1 MTNTNENTN
10 DMNAPT
16 KVPCGGFV
24 LGEGLALSKDGKT
37 LNVTGGGSQADWNQN
52 DETAVD
58 YVKNRP
64 GRYEEN
70 SLVPLLPEWTYTN
83 GGTQMN
89 SNALSPAKEDIVFN
103 IKIDDGVAEDYQ
115 SIYGYNSSVPYDYW
129 KIGDPTFSEID
140 FYMIFT
146 INTTDEKE
154 MQFYFKDGRSH
165 KCTVQIYAPTPVNI
179 YNKYLP
185 NSLIQNISDSAME
198 ITQQADGIRKYQS
211 EYNNKGKYA
220 LINGRGCN
228 ALSSGGQTSIL
239 VGTGLV
245 SEYSRLVIGQYNDK
259 DRIDGNVHA
268 YFVIGDGTSDS
279 NRRNIFAVTEK
290 GEIVVP
296 SSTSGSTK
304 YFKITVDDTGAIKA
318 TEVTI

>member
-1 MTNTNENTN
+1 MANTN
-10 DMNAPT
+10 DMNTPYT

-58 YVKNRP
+58 YIKNRP
-64 GRYEEN
+64 GGYEEN

-83 GGTQMN
+83 GGTQTN

-103 IKIDDGVAEDYQ
+103 IKIDDGVAEDYR

-140 FYMIFT
+140 FYMIFRIT
-146 INTTDEKE
+146 LMGDKE
-154 MQFYFKDGRSH
+154 MRFYFKDGRSH
-165 KCTVQIYAPTPVNI
+165 KCAVQIYASTPVSI

-211 EYNNKGKYA
+211 KYNNKGKYA
-220 LINGRGCN
+220 LINGSGCN

-259 DRIDGNVHA
+259 DRIDGNVSA
-268 YFVIGDGTSDS
+268 YFVIGNGTSDS
-279 NRRNIFAVTEK
+279 NRRNIFAVTQK

>member
-1 MTNTNENTN
+1 MANTN
-10 DMNAPT
+10 DMNTPT

-37 LNVTGGGSQADWNQN
+37 LNVTGGGGSQADWNQN

-64 GRYEEN
+64 GGYEEN

-83 GGTQMN
+83 GGTQMS

-115 SIYGYNSSVPYDYW
+115 SIYGYDSSVPYDYW

-146 INTTDEKE
+146 INIMNEK
-154 MQFYFKDGRSH
+154 QIRFYFKDGKSH
-165 KCTVQIYAPTPVNI
+165 KCAVQIYAPTPVSI
-179 YNKYLP
+179 QNKYLP
-185 NSLIQNISDSAME
+185 NSLIQNISGSAME
-198 ITQQADGIRKYQS
+198 ITQQADSARKYQS
-211 EYNNKGKYA
+211 VRNNKGIRA
-220 LINGRGCN
+220 LINGNNCN
-228 ALSSGGQTSIL
+228 ALSSAAQDSIL
-239 VGTGLV
+239 VGSGLV
-245 SEYSRLVIGQYNDK
+245 SKLSYLVIGRYNALDE
-259 DRIDGNVHA
+259 IDSSTPL
-268 YFVIGDGTSDS
+268 YFVIGNGTSDS
-279 NRRNIFAVTEK
+279 ERRNIFAVTKK

-304 YFKITVDDTGAIKA
+304 YFKITVDDTGTIKA

>member
-1 MTNTNENTN
+1 M
-10 DMNAPT
+10 
-16 KVPCGGFV
+16 
-24 LGEGLALSKDGKT
+24 
-37 LNVTGGGSQADWNQN
+37 
-52 DETAVD
+52 
-58 YVKNRP
+58 KNRP
-64 GRYEEN
+64 GGYEEI

-83 GGTQMN
+83 GDGHMD

-103 IKIDDGVAEDYQ
+103 IKIDDGVAKDYQ
-115 SIYGYNSSVPYDYW
+115 SIYGYDNSALPYDYW

-146 INTTDEKE
+146 ITITDEKY
-154 MQFYFKDGRSH
+154 MHFYFKDGRSH
-165 KCTVQIYAPTPVNI
+165 KCAVQIYAPTPVSI

-198 ITQQADGIRKYQS
+198 ITHQPDDTRKYQS
-211 EYNNKGKYA
+211 KHNNKGKYA
-220 LINGRGCN
+220 LINGLSCN
-228 ALSSGGQTSIL
+228 ALSSGGQSSIL

-245 SEYSRLVIGQYNDK
+245 SEYSRLVIGRYNDK
-259 DRIDGNVHA
+259 DRIDGNVYA
-268 YFVIGDGTSDS
+268 YFVIGNGTSDS
-279 NRRNIFAVTEK
+279 ERRNIFAVTEK

-318 TEVTI
+318 TEVTNN

>member
-1 MTNTNENTN
+1 MANTN

-37 LNVTGGGSQADWNQN
+37 LNVTGGGGSQADWNQN

-64 GRYEEN
+64 GGYEEN

-83 GGTQMN
+83 GEEHM
-89 SNALSPAKEDIVFN
+89 SSKALSPAKEDIVFN
-103 IKIDDGVAEDYQ
+103 IKIDDGVAKDYQ
-115 SIYGYNSSVPYDYW
+115 SIYGYDNSALPYDYW

-146 INTTDEKE
+146 INIMNEKH

-165 KCTVQIYAPTPVNI
+165 KCAVQIYAPIPVSI

-198 ITQQADGIRKYQS
+198 ITHQPDDTRKYQS
-211 EYNNKGKYA
+211 KYNNKGKYA
-220 LINGRGCN
+220 LINGYSCN
-228 ALSSGGQTSIL
+228 ALSSGGQRSIL

-259 DRIDGNVHA
+259 DRIDGNVYA
-268 YFVIGDGTSDS
+268 YFVIGNGTSDS
-279 NRRNIFAVTEK
+279 KRRNIFAVTEK

-304 YFKITVDDTGAIKA
+304 YFKITVDDTGTIKA
-318 TEVTI
+318 TEVTDN

>member
-1 MTNTNENTN
+1 MANTN

-24 LGEGLALSKDGKT
+24 LGEGLALGEDGKT

-64 GRYEEN
+64 GGYEEN
-70 SLVPLLPEWTYTN
+70 SLVPLSSEWTFTN
-83 GGTQMN
+83 GGGLMIN
-89 SNALSPAKEDIVFN
+89 SDFSPAKEDIVFN
-103 IKIDDGVAEDYQ
+103 IKIDDGAAKDYQ
-115 SIYGYNSSVPYDYW
+115 SIYGYNSSVPSDYW

-146 INTTDEKE
+146 INIMNEKAI
-154 MQFYFKDGRSH
+154 QFYFKDGRSH
-165 KCTVQIYAPTPVNI
+165 KCTVQIYTPIPVSI

-198 ITQQADGIRKYQS
+198 ITHQPDDTRKYQS
-211 EYNNKGKYA
+211 VRNNKGTRA
-220 LINGRGCN
+220 LINGNNCN
-228 ALSSGGQTSIL
+228 ALSSTGQESIL
-239 VGTGLV
+239 VGSGLV
-245 SEYSRLVIGQYNDK
+245 SNFSYLVIGRYNDL
-259 DRIDGNVHA
+259 DRSSDA
-268 YFVIGDGTSDS
+268 SSPYFVIGNGTSDS
-279 NRRNIFAVTEK
+279 KRRNIFAVTEN

-304 YFKITVDDTGAIKA
+304 YFKITVDDSGTIKA

>member
-1 MTNTNENTN
+1 MANTN

-24 LGEGLALSKDGKT
+24 LGEGLALGEDGKT

-64 GRYEEN
+64 GGYEEN
-70 SLVPLLPEWTYTN
+70 SLVPLFSERTFTN
-83 GGTQMN
+83 GGELMIN
-89 SNALSPAKEDIVFN
+89 SDFLPAKEDIVFN
-103 IKIDDGVAEDYQ
+103 IKIDDGAAEDYQ
-115 SIYGYNSSVPYDYW
+115 SIYSYDSSLGRNYW

-140 FYMIFT
+140 FYMIYS
-146 INTTDEKE
+146 INVMNEKT
-154 MQFYFKDGRSH
+154 MQFYFKDGKSH
-165 KCTVQIYAPTPVNI
+165 KCAVQIYAPTPVSI
-179 YNKYLP
+179 QNKYLP

-198 ITQQADGIRKYQS
+198 ITQQADSTRKYQS
-211 EYNNKGKYA
+211 ARHNKGKYA
-220 LINGRGCN
+220 LINGYSCN
-228 ALSSGGQTSIL
+228 ALSSGGQNSIL

-245 SEYSRLVIGQYNDK
+245 SEYSRLVIGRYNDK
-259 DRIDGNVHA
+259 DRIDGNVDA
-268 YFVIGDGTSDS
+268 YFVIGNGTSDS
-279 NRRNIFAVTEK
+279 ERRNIFAVTAK

>member
-1 MTNTNENTN
+1 MANTN
-10 DMNAPT
+10 DMNTPT

-64 GRYEEN
+64 GGYEEN
-70 SLVPLLPEWTYTN
+70 GLVPLCSEWTYTN
-83 GGTQMN
+83 GGVLMD
-89 SNALSPAKEDIVFN
+89 SKALSPAKEDIVFN

-115 SIYGYNSSVPYDYW
+115 SIYSHDSSLGNDDW

-140 FYMIFT
+140 FYMIYS
-146 INTTDEKE
+146 ISALNEKE
-154 MQFYFKDGRSH
+154 IQFYFKDGQSH
-165 KCTVQIYAPTPVNI
+165 KCAVQIYVPTPVSI
-179 YNKYLP
+179 QNKYLP

-198 ITQQADGIRKYQS
+198 ITRQADSTRKYQS
-211 EYNNKGKYA
+211 VRNNKGKRA
-220 LINGRGCN
+220 LINGDNCN
-228 ALSSGGQTSIL
+228 ALSGTGQDSIL
-239 VGTGLV
+239 VGSGLV
-245 SEYSRLVIGQYNDK
+245 SYYSYLVIGRYNALNQV
-259 DRIDGNVHA
+259 DGGTTP
-268 YFVIGDGTSDS
+268 YFVIGNGTSDS
-279 NRRNIFAVTEK
+279 ERRNIFAVTEK

-304 YFKITVDDTGAIKA
+304 YFKITVDDSGTIKA
-318 TEVTI
+318 TEVTNN

>member
-1 MTNTNENTN
+1 MANTN
-10 DMNAPT
+10 DMNTPT

-52 DETAVD
+52 DETAKD

-64 GRYEEN
+64 GGYDEN
-70 SLVPLLPEWTYTN
+70 SLQSLLPERTFTN
-83 GGTQMN
+83 GGELMIN
-89 SNALSPAKEDIVFN
+89 SDFLPAKEDIGFN

-146 INTTDEKE
+146 INIMNEKQI
-154 MQFYFKDGRSH
+154 QFYFKDGKSH
-165 KCTVQIYAPTPVNI
+165 KCAVQIYAPTPVSI
-179 YNKYLP
+179 QNKYLP

-198 ITQQADGIRKYQS
+198 ITQQAGDTRKYQS
-211 EYNNKGKYA
+211 KHNNKGKYA
-220 LINGRGCN
+220 LINGNSCN
-228 ALSSGGQTSIL
+228 ALSNTGQNSIL

-245 SEYSRLVIGQYNDK
+245 SNFSYLVIGRYNDL
-259 DRIDGNVHA
+259 DRSNDA
-268 YFVIGDGTSDS
+268 SSPYFVIGNGTSDS
-279 NRRNIFAVTEK
+279 KRRNIFVVTEN

-296 SSTSGSTK
+296 SSTLGSTK
-304 YFKITVDDTGAIKA
+304 YFKITVDDSGTIKA
-318 TEVTI
+318 TEVTNN